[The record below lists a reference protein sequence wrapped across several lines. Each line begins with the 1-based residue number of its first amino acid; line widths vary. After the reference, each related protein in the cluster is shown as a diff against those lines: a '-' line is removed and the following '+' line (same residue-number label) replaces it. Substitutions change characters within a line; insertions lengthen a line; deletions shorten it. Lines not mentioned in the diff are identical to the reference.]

1 MNNLGL
7 NIKPYSN
14 AWQLEMLLE
23 TEKVEFWLELD
34 WSQQGEMVKN
44 KFYSIIFLI
53 ITCFVL
59 IWVKKKMDMN
69 IYITNITQHN
79 LVIVGFKSDDSIITQ
94 YKSILPNEK
103 MMVEENKLLF
113 EKTVKLLVNKDG
125 KDYEFLIDEYYLNDG
140 RDIFIKEVVDDL
152 LIDIYNFNWLFLDYN
167 IIICL
172 ELLSIVKVITTWK
185 IRNW

>member
-1 MNNLGL
+1 M
-7 NIKPYSN
+7 
-14 AWQLEMLLE
+14 
-23 TEKVEFWLELD
+23 
-34 WSQQGEMVKN
+34 
-44 KFYSIIFLI
+44 
-53 ITCFVL
+53 

-152 LIDIYNFNWLFLDYN
+152 LIDIYNFN
-167 IIICL
+167 
-172 ELLSIVKVITTWK
+172 
-185 IRNW
+185 